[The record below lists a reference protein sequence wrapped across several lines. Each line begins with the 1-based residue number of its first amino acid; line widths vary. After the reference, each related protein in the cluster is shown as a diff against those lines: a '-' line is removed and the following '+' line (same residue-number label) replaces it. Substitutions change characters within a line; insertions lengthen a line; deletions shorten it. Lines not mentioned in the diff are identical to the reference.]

1 MITDLID
8 FILHIDQHL
17 QTLSAEYGVWI
28 YVILFLIV
36 FCETG
41 LVVTPFLP
49 GDSLLFA
56 AGAIS
61 ALGNMNIHLM
71 VVILL
76 AAAILGDAVNF
87 AIGKYFGEKLF
98 SNPNSKIFKQEYL
111 EKTHKFYEKYG
122 GKTII
127 IARFVPIVRT
137 FAPFVAGMGNMH
149 YGRFLQYNVIGAVL
163 WVVSLSYAGYFFGD
177 LPFVKNNF
185 GMVVI
190 GIIVISVLPMVFEI
204 VRAKMGN
211 KEKA

>member
-28 YVILFLIV
+28 YAILFLIV

-71 VVILL
+71 VAILL
-76 AAAILGDAVNF
+76 AAAIIGDAVNF

-111 EKTHKFYEKYG
+111 EKTHKFYG
-122 GKTII
+122 NTAGKPSSSP
-127 IARFVPIVRT
+127 ALYRLC
-137 FAPFVAGMGNMH
+137 APSP
-149 YGRFLQYNVIGAVL
+149 RL
-163 WVVSLSYAGYFFGD
+163 
-177 LPFVKNNF
+177 
-185 GMVVI
+185 
-190 GIIVISVLPMVFEI
+190 
-204 VRAKMGN
+204 
-211 KEKA
+211 